1 MQKKEK
7 NNNIKKVSIA
17 EAVAR
22 EIRKNI
28 ILHNYK
34 PGQRLKE
41 RELCEEFNV
50 SHTPIREAFRIL
62 QAENLVK
69 MIPYVGVEVVRFDD
83 KDIRDL
89 YGARCIIESST
100 AELAAV
106 RGTKTQ
112 REELYSIMEELVSID
127 YGNFKK
133 SDEAESKFHLY
144 IAKMSDNKELE
155 SITRSIYRRSQMLQI
170 IVLSTKEG
178 FNTLKKQHQQ
188 IAEAIINQDSAAA
201 RKHTEEHFDT
211 AIYYA
216 SLCNQ
221 ESTKV

>member
-1 MQKKEK
+1 MVKSRT
-7 NNNIKKVSIA
+7 NSSIRRVSIA

-22 EIRKNI
+22 EIRRNI

-41 RELCEEFNV
+41 RELCEELNV

-62 QAENLVK
+62 DAENLVK
-69 MIPYVGVEVVRFDD
+69 MIPYVGVEVVSFDD

-100 AELAAV
+100 GELAALK
-106 RGTKTQ
+106 GTSRQ
-112 REELYSIMEELVSID
+112 RQELHSIMDELMSID
-127 YGNFKK
+127 YGNFEE
-133 SDEAESKFHLY
+133 SDEVETKFHLY
-144 IAKMSDNKELE
+144 IAEMSDNKELE

-170 IVLSTKEG
+170 IVLSTREG
-178 FNTLKKQHQQ
+178 FNILKKQHQQ
-188 IAEAIINQDSAAA
+188 IAKAIIDQNPAAA
-201 RKHTEEHFDT
+201 RKHMEEHFDT

-216 SLCNQ
+216 SLSNR
-221 ESTKV
+221 EPAKV